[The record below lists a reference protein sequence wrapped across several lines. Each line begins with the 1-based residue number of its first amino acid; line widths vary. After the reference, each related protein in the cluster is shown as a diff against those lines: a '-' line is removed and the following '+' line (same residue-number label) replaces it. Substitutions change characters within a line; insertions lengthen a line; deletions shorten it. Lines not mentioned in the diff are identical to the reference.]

1 MEFTM
6 KSNSEITVLI
16 VDDEDDIRESILI
29 ELELEGFNVKSASGG
44 IEAFELVQNNKI
56 DFVLT
61 DVRMPQGGGQ
71 ELLSN
76 IKERDINLPVV
87 LLVTGFTELS
97 KDEAVTMGAVDLMAK
112 PIDIDKV
119 VKIIGQYRAQYP

>member
-1 MEFTM
+1 M

>member
-1 MEFTM
+1 M

-76 IKERDINLPVV
+76 IKERDIKLPVV